1 MDIFEIAREL
11 ENLTYISDLH
21 DPSRAE
27 KDRLLFKMNAY
38 RSDPQWDDFMMYLN
52 AGKNDDERKFKRS
65 HK

>member
-21 DPSRAE
+21 DLSRAE

-38 RSDPQWDDFMMYLN
+38 RSDPQWDDFMMYLKV
-52 AGKNDDERKFKRS
+52 GKNDDERKFKRC